1 MGPTC
6 EEAED
11 PPWAFF
17 ALIQRWPIL
26 VTFFFLDL
34 GNALGQGKT
43 ESLREKT
50 PARSSVDME
59 EEALDPHLQ
68 ADRQG
73 DWSF

>member
-34 GNALGQGKT
+34 GNALG
-43 ESLREKT
+43 
-50 PARSSVDME
+50 
-59 EEALDPHLQ
+59 
-68 ADRQG
+68 
-73 DWSF
+73 